1 MRKSHPMNV
10 QRRPKNLPL
19 APPRLAMSSPSFGDD
34 EVYFGSVRVA
44 FAKVPGT
51 VVSFK
56 SSEWRVDPASLPA
69 VLERAKLQVSMG
81 PSSTNFLWA
90 TTAPS
95 PAACAFLP
103 VSLHE

>member
-1 MRKSHPMNV
+1 
-10 QRRPKNLPL
+10 
-19 APPRLAMSSPSFGDD
+19 MSSPSFGDD

-81 PSSTNFLWA
+81 PSSTNFPVGYHGSFPRCLCL
-90 TTAPS
+90 
-95 PAACAFLP
+95 PACQLARMLD
-103 VSLHE
+103 